1 MSSLML
7 AGALNLEETYGWG
20 GLSSTRRSRNQS
32 SAGFLT
38 CCVADFPVGMI
49 WKVRGIGGLGNPRY
63 SRLGS
68 LRYGKKSSQ
77 PESKL
82 AYCTST
88 RRPRAARR
96 DGLAPPHG
104 SRRGVILVP
113 SWSLDNPNNRKNQH
127 R

>member
-49 WKVRGIGGLGNPRY
+49 WKVRGGGGLGNPRY

-77 PESKL
+77 PRANWPIAPQPAVSARL
-82 AYCTST
+82 AGTDSPTRPTSLVT
-88 RRPRAARR
+88 ANPSHLQ
-96 DGLAPPHG
+96 LA
-104 SRRGVILVP
+104 
-113 SWSLDNPNNRKNQH
+113 SLQASTK
-127 R
+127 